1 MARQECAPGRAAG
14 REAAQQ
20 EQCPFLQRCAAA
32 HGYPLLGYCQAYLDS
47 RLRAVTIAEF
57 RDHCT
62 GPGYRQCR
70 TYQVRIAQEAA
81 DAA

>member
-1 MARQECAPGRAAG
+1 MARRDRGPGKATERQDTERQEC
-14 REAAQQ
+14 
-20 EQCPFLQRCAAA
+20 PFLRRCAALG
-32 HGYPLLGYCQAYLDS
+32 GYSLLGYCLAYRDG

-62 GPGYRQCR
+62 GPGYQKCR

-81 DAA
+81 NVA

>member
-1 MARQECAPGRAAG
+1 MVRGICAPGKAAARG
-14 REAAQQ
+14 GTE
-20 EQCPFLQRCAAA
+20 EPQCPFLQCCPAAR
-32 HGYPLLGYCQAYLDS
+32 GYPLLGYCQAYRDG

-57 RDHCT
+57 RDYCT
-62 GPGYRQCR
+62 GPGYQKCH

>member
-1 MARQECAPGRAAG
+1 MARRVCAPGKTAEKG
-14 REAAQQ
+14 GTEEQ
-20 EQCPFLQRCAAA
+20 QCPFLQCCPAAS
-32 HGYPLLGYCQAYLDS
+32 GYPLLGYCLAYRDG

-57 RDHCT
+57 RDYCT
-62 GPGYRQCR
+62 GPDHEKCQ

>member
-1 MARQECAPGRAAG
+1 MARRLGAPGKTVH
-14 REAAQQ
+14 REGKER
-20 EQCPFLQRCAAA
+20 EQCPFLQSCTATHA
-32 HGYPLLGYCQAYLDS
+32 YPLLGYCLAYRDG

-62 GPGYRQCR
+62 GPGYRKCL

>member
-1 MARQECAPGRAAG
+1 MGRRDCPTGRTAETEAIEWQECL
-14 REAAQQ
+14 
-20 EQCPFLQRCAAA
+20 FLRRCVALG
-32 HGYPLLGYCQAYLDS
+32 GYSLLGYCQAYCDG

-57 RDHCT
+57 RDYCT
-62 GPGYRQCR
+62 GPGYQKCH